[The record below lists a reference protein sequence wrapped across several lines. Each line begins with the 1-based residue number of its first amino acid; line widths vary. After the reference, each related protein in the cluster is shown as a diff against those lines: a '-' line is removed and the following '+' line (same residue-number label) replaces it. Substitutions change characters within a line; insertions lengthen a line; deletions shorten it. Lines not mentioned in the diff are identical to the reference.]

1 MIGMVKGLT
10 QSSSPISIGF
20 QTLESAAN
28 TFTENSVDLN
38 LSPLDKEVFVVTAI
52 NIDPFT
58 PEAIQGTDT
67 GVTCAV
73 TTTSQT
79 QIVGLE
85 NANCLAIGQNIIKSY
100 AGADA
105 GVSFSTTG
113 LETPPAL
120 LEYLGIIATNDFFVA
135 VQGFGN
141 ANAKGVFGKLYG
153 YRARASADVYAALV
167 QSEVLSA

>member
-1 MIGMVKGLT
+1 MPKGLT
-10 QSSSPISIGF
+10 QSSSPIAIGF
-20 QTLESAAN
+20 QTIEAAAN
-28 TFTENSVDLN
+28 KFTESSVDLN

-67 GVTCAV
+67 SVTCAV

-79 QIVGLE
+79 GIVGLE
-85 NANCLAIGQNIIKSY
+85 NSNCLAIGQNIIKSY

-105 GVSFSTTG
+105 GVAFSTTG

-120 LEYLGIIATNDFFVA
+120 LEYLGVIATNDFFVG
-135 VQGFGN
+135 VEGSN
-141 ANAKGVFGKLYG
+141 NVNAKGVSGKLYG
-153 YRARASADVYAALV
+153 YRAKATADVYAALV